1 MLVRKASV
9 GQGGPFIPWR
19 GRIGR
24 AGALGKSFAALEGA
38 LFRMEVLE
46 RTLVAIPSGQ
56 PAHVLM
62 LSSSYG
68 YRHDPFTGASAMHS
82 GLDFPG
88 PRGTP
93 ILAAAPGRVR
103 SEEHTSEL
111 PSLMRI
117 SYAV

>member
-1 MLVRKASV
+1 MLVCRASA
-9 GQGGPFIPWR
+9 GMGGPFIPWR

-93 ILAAAPGRVR
+93 ILAAAPGRVAFVGRR
-103 SEEHTSEL
+103 SGDRKSTRLNSSH
-111 PSLMRI
+111 
-117 SYAV
+117 

>member
-1 MLVRKASV
+1 MLVRKASI
-9 GQGGPFIPWR
+9 GQGGPFIPVR
-19 GRIGR
+19 GRTGR
-24 AGALGKSFAALEGA
+24 ASALGNSCAALEGA

-68 YRHDPFTGASAMHS
+68 YRRDPFTGQSAMHS

-88 PRGTP
+88 PLGTP
-93 ILAAAPGRVR
+93 ILAAAPGKVVFVGRR
-103 SEEHTSEL
+103 SGYGNEIGRAH
-111 PSLMRI
+111 
-117 SYAV
+117 V

>member
-1 MLVRKASV
+1 MGDVLFFSRRSTACGLRISDGSSDVYSSDL
-9 GQGGPFIPWR
+9 
-19 GRIGR
+19 IGR
-24 AGALGKSFAALEGA
+24 ASALGESFAALEGA

-68 YRHDPFTGASAMHS
+68 YRHDPFTGASAMHA

-88 PRGTP
+88 PLGPPDRTRTR
-93 ILAAAPGRVR
+93 LHSR
-103 SEEHTSEL
+103 H
-111 PSLMRI
+111 
-117 SYAV
+117 

>member
-1 MLVRKASV
+1 
-9 GQGGPFIPWR
+9 
-19 GRIGR
+19 
-24 AGALGKSFAALEGA
+24 
-38 LFRMEVLE
+38 MEVLE

-93 ILAAAPGRVR
+93 ILAAAPGRVAFVGRR
-103 SEEHTSEL
+103 SGYGNVVEEIGSASCRERVCQFVL
-111 PSLMRI
+111 FSFFAVSL
-117 SYAV
+117 